1 MFKKRNISLLA
12 VSFVLGYAFFY
23 LLGGHVLAAIFAVL
37 WFDKIIIGLSGIVHK
52 FGIEFTTI
60 ATILMGII
68 YGPVIA
74 FAMIIIIVPILYGL
88 RYMLLPL
95 VPPEWPLFV
104 PSPQNLVE
112 ALGAAVAG
120 LLAGFPLLT
129 IFLAVFMVKE
139 IAYVVTDRIIG
150 KPPDLIYPVV
160 NFIFNLLIIINLGG
174 FFLGL
179 VGL

>member
-1 MFKKRNISLLA
+1 MLKIRNVGLMAL
-12 VSFVLGYAFFY
+12 SFVLGYAVFY

-37 WFDKIIIGLSGIVHK
+37 WFDKTIIGLSGIVHK

-68 YGPVIA
+68 YGPIIA
-74 FAMIIIIVPILYGL
+74 FVMSIILLPVLYGI
-88 RYMLLPL
+88 RYVLLPIA
-95 VPPEWPLFV
+95 PPEWPLFV

-112 ALGAAVAG
+112 AIGAAIAG
-120 LLAGFPLLT
+120 MLAGFPLLT
-129 IFLAVFMVKE
+129 IFLAVFIVKE
-139 IAYVVTDRIIG
+139 IAYVVADRAIG
-150 KPPDLIYPVV
+150 KPPDIIYPVV
-160 NFIFNLLIIINLGG
+160 NFVFNLLIILNLGG

>member
-1 MFKKRNISLLA
+1 MFRVRNVGLLA
-12 VSFVLGYAFFY
+12 LSFILGYAFFY
-23 LLGGHVLAAIFAVL
+23 LLGGHVIAAIFAVL
-37 WFDKIIIGLSGIVHK
+37 WFDKVIIGLSGIVHK

-68 YGPVIA
+68 YGPIIA
-74 FAMIIIIVPILYGL
+74 FVMSIIILPMLYGI
-88 RYMLLPL
+88 RYILLPIA
-95 VPPEWPLFV
+95 PPEWPLFV

-112 ALGAAVAG
+112 ALGAAAAG
-120 LLAGFPLLT
+120 LLAGFPLLN
-129 IFLAVFMVKE
+129 IFIAVFIIKE
-139 IAYVVTDRIIG
+139 IAYIVTDRIIG

-179 VGL
+179 VDL